1 MIALRCEVCVNETL
15 WVTHAVGSLII
26 ARMGDDDAALEV
38 EAELF
43 VPVPLSGVLE
53 LFDVESEPDVL
64 DNE

>member
-1 MIALRCEVCVNETL
+1 
-15 WVTHAVGSLII
+15 
-26 ARMGDDDAALEV
+26 MGDDGAALEV